1 MKHRTRRSPTSNDQ
15 PDPGRRKILRLG
27 AALGGLALLEREA
40 LALAA
45 AESAR
50 LPFANGQ
57 RPLIAYPQKRALM
70 VMTERPVQLE
80 TPFHMFTDAVFTPND
95 AFFVRWHLAD
105 VPTSVDGT
113 AFRIRV
119 HGRVKRPLELDLA
132 ALKKDF
138 DAVELAAVCEC
149 SGNSRGLFTPRVPGG
164 QWANGAMGNALWKG
178 ARLRDV
184 LSKAGIE
191 ADAVQVRFNGLDRP
205 VMPQTPDFIKA
216 LDMDVA
222 LSEDVLLA
230 YEMNSQP
237 LPLLNGYPLRLV
249 VPGWYATYWVKM
261 LNDVEILNQED
272 QNFWMKTAYR
282 IPADPCG
289 CVEPGQ
295 NPSKTVPINRL
306 TVRSFVTSVAD
317 GAQVRGGHPLM
328 VHGIAFDAGGGILRV
343 LFSSDGGKHWADAT
357 LGKDY
362 GKYSFRPWSAAFKPE
377 RGRSYELMSMAI
389 NGLGETQ
396 RLTPRWN
403 PGGYLRNVVENVR
416 IRAV

>member
-1 MKHRTRRSPTSNDQ
+1 M
-15 PDPGRRKILRLG
+15 
-27 AALGGLALLEREA
+27 
-40 LALAA
+40 
-45 AESAR
+45 
-50 LPFANGQ
+50 
-57 RPLIAYPQKRALM
+57 
-70 VMTERPVQLE
+70 
-80 TPFHMFTDAVFTPND
+80 
-95 AFFVRWHLAD
+95 
-105 VPTSVDGT
+105 
-113 AFRIRV
+113 
-119 HGRVKRPLELDLA
+119 
-132 ALKKDF
+132 
-138 DAVELAAVCEC
+138 ELAAVCEC

-261 LNDVEILNQED
+261 LNDVEVLNQED

-289 CVEPGQ
+289 CVEPGR
-295 NPSKTVPINRL
+295 NPAKTVPINRL
-306 TVRSFVTSVAD
+306 TVRSFVTSVAE

-377 RGRSYELMSMAI
+377 RGSSYELMSVAI